1 MGNASIG
8 AAAVLIGRLLLAA
21 LFVLEGWSKIKG
33 YGGAAA
39 YMQKFSVPAAL
50 LPPAILV
57 ELGGGLLLALGW
69 QTRLAALALAGF
81 CIIAALLFHTN
92 FANHNE
98 LLHFQ
103 KDLAIA
109 GGLLAL
115 FAFGPGRY
123 SIEGDR
129 RH

>member
-8 AAAVLIGRLLLAA
+8 AAAALIGRLLLAS
-21 LFVLEGWSKIKG
+21 LFVVEGWSKIKG
-33 YGGAAA
+33 YSGAAA
-39 YMQKFSVPAAL
+39 YMQRFSVPAAL
-50 LPPAILV
+50 LPPAIVV

-81 CIIAALLFHTN
+81 CILAALLFHTN
-92 FANHNE
+92 FADHNQ

-109 GGLLAL
+109 GGLLA
-115 FAFGPGRY
+115 FVAFGAGRF
-123 SIEGDR
+123 SIEGNLR
-129 RH
+129 Q